1 MNLHDASVGK
11 ADIANLNRS
20 KARAAERTGV
30 QNISPDGH
38 GSYDQNSPLIFF
50 VSLILNFLRLLTS
63 SLINLIIISTITT
76 ITPKAPPSHEAFL
89 WPELGFFGE
98 VIKTSKQMLQ
108 RSSMRKPKLFLMRPA
123 FVQTPFRFPAPSSHF
138 DRGLKLHFGI

>member
-30 QNISPDGH
+30 QNISPDCH
-38 GSYDQNSPLIFF
+38 GSYDQNSPLTFF
-50 VSLILNFLRLLTS
+50 MSLILNFLRLLTS
-63 SLINLIIISTITT
+63 SLIIISTITT

-108 RSSMRKPKLFLMRPA
+108 RSSIQKM
-123 FVQTPFRFPAPSSHF
+123 QSFRNFF
-138 DRGLKLHFGI
+138 